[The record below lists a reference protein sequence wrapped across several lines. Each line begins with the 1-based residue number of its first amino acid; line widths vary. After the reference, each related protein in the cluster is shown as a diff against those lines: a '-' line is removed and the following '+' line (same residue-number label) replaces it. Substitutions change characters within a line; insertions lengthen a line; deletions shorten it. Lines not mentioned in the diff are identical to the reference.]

1 MSLNKAQFQVAFNR
15 ADALDN
21 LKSATIA
28 AKGRDKMLANLNR
41 MSNLDNPWA
50 KMTAYSALS
59 RFAPVYQQEQI
70 EKLGGGSDLQK
81 TYMKDIGEYFAEKTA
96 NRKREQELAFK
107 VEQAKVFGEPIQSAG
122 GSNIDVTFAG
132 GQGSGWAVGEEGSL
146 TYYQAPMSAVQEL
159 ARRLAEGQAYQEI
172 SPGAFGGGEAAE
184 VPQALEPVKKKK
196 TSKATKA
203 KTLTFE
209 QLQEER
215 EQLESLA
222 RVRGDDPQAF
232 AEYMMEEG
240 RQLPSVVRRQPKG
253 VKAKGALSEI
263 SAASTLP
270 VFEGMEF
277 YQSEGSAGTIRR
289 QQKGVKSRGVLSEI
303 SAATTEVL
311 GTMAGLASFEQP
323 AEFKGM
329 DPDDIIAA
337 ALARAPPPDDIIMDE
352 YIAYRDYLMRYP
364 STGTYKKFRK
374 EQKQSFVSASGGG
387 PAMGFGG
394 LWR

>member
-59 RFAPVYQQEQI
+59 KFAPVYQQEQI

-107 VEQAKVFGEPIQSAG
+107 LEQAQVFGEPIQAAG

-146 TYYQAPMSAVQEL
+146 TYSAPSEL
-159 ARRLAEGQAYQEI
+159 AGRLAELEARQEI

-184 VPQALEPVKKKK
+184 VPQALEPVKKRPSRKGRK
-196 TSKATKA
+196 PRRAEPTAEEA
-203 KTLTFE
+203 KEELE
-209 QLQEER
+209 QYA
-215 EQLESLA
+215 SYA
-222 RVRGDDPQAF
+222 RVMGIDDPEAF
-232 AEYMMEEG
+232 AIYMGPESVGQLVAAARKPG
-240 RQLPSVVRRQPKG
+240 RGRKG
-253 VKAKGALSEI
+253 RSTSAEA

-270 VFEGMEF
+270 VSRGEEF
-277 YQSEGSAGTIRR
+277 YQSF
-289 QQKGVKSRGVLSEI
+289 
-303 SAATTEVL
+303 
-311 GTMAGLASFEQP
+311 AGLASFEQP
-323 AEFKGM
+323 AMKGGFPEVSSIE
-329 DPDDIIAA
+329 DVIAA

-374 EQKQSFVSASGGG
+374 EQKQTFVSASGGG

>member
-28 AKGRDKMLANLNR
+28 AKGRDKMIANLNR

-107 VEQAKVFGEPIQSAG
+107 VEQAQVFGEPIQSAG

-132 GQGSGWAVGEEGSL
+132 GQGSGWSIGEEGSL
-146 TYYQAPMSAVQEL
+146 SYRAPSDL
-159 ARRLAEGQAYQEI
+159 AQRLAEIAARQEI
-172 SPGAFGGGEAAE
+172 PPGAFGGGEAPE
-184 VPQALEPVKKKK
+184 VPQALEPVKKKRA
-196 TSKATKA
+196 TKATKA

-209 QLQEER
+209 QIQEER
-215 EQLESLA
+215 EQYEALA
-222 RVRGDDPQAF
+222 RVRGIDDPEAYAQ
-232 AEYMMEEG
+232 YMIEEG
-240 RQLPSVVRRQPKG
+240 RELPAVVKKTRKG
-253 VKAKGALSEI
+253 VKPRGA
-263 SAASTLP
+263 
-270 VFEGMEF
+270 
-277 YQSEGSAGTIRR
+277 
-289 QQKGVKSRGVLSEI
+289 LSEI

-311 GTMAGLASFEQP
+311 GTSAGLASFEQP

-329 DPDDIIAA
+329 DIDDILAA
-337 ALARAPPPDDIIMDE
+337 ALARAPPPEDIIMDE

-364 STGTYKKFRK
+364 STGTYKKFKK

>member
-107 VEQAKVFGEPIQSAG
+107 VEQAQVFGEPIQAAG

-146 TYYQAPMSAVQEL
+146 TYFQAPMSAMQEL

-172 SPGAFGGGEAAE
+172 STGSFGGGEATE
-184 VPQALEPVKKKK
+184 VPQALEPVRKKRA
-196 TSKATKA
+196 SKATKA

-209 QLQEER
+209 QLQDER
-215 EQLESLA
+215 EQYEALA

-232 AEYMMEEG
+232 SEYMMEEG
-240 RQLPSVVRRQPKG
+240 RQLPAVVKRQPKG
-253 VKAKGALSEI
+253 VK
-263 SAASTLP
+263 P
-270 VFEGMEF
+270 
-277 YQSEGSAGTIRR
+277 
-289 QQKGVKSRGVLSEI
+289 RGVLSEI
-303 SAATTEVL
+303 SAATTKVL

-323 AEFKGM
+323 AQFKGM
-329 DPDDIIAA
+329 DPDDILAA
-337 ALARAPPPDDIIMDE
+337 ALARAPPPEDIIMDE

-374 EQKQSFVSASGGG
+374 EPKQSFVSASGGG

-394 LWR
+394 LWQ

>member
-28 AKGRDKMLANLNR
+28 AKGRDKMIANLNR

-59 RFAPVYQQEQI
+59 KFAPVYQQEQI

-107 VEQAKVFGEPIQSAG
+107 LEQAQVFGEPIQAAG
-122 GSNIDVTFAG
+122 GSNKDVTFAG

-146 TYYQAPMSAVQEL
+146 TYRAPSEL
-159 ARRLAEGQAYQEI
+159 AGRLAELEARQEI
-172 SPGAFGGGEAAE
+172 SLGPTGGGEAAE
-184 VPQALEPVKKKK
+184 VPQALEPVKKRPSRKVRK
-196 TSKATKA
+196 PRRAEPTAEEA
-203 KTLTFE
+203 REELE
-209 QLQEER
+209 QYA
-215 EQLESLA
+215 SYA
-222 RVRGDDPQAF
+222 RVMGIDDPEAF
-232 AEYMMEEG
+232 AIYMGPESVG
-240 RQLPSVVRRQPKG
+240 QLVAARRKPSKG
-253 VKAKGALSEI
+253 IKAR
-263 SAASTLP
+263 SASAEASGASTLP
-270 VFEGMEF
+270 VSRGEEF
-277 YQSEGSAGTIRR
+277 YQSEGSAGTF
-289 QQKGVKSRGVLSEI
+289 
-303 SAATTEVL
+303 
-311 GTMAGLASFEQP
+311 AGLASFEQP
-323 AEFKGM
+323 AMKGGFPEVSSIE
-329 DPDDIIAA
+329 DVIAA
-337 ALARAPPPDDIIMDE
+337 ALARAPPPEDIIMDE

-374 EQKQSFVSASGGG
+374 EPKQSFVSASGGG

-394 LWR
+394 LWH

>member
-28 AKGRDKMLANLNR
+28 AKGRDKMIANLNR

-107 VEQAKVFGEPIQSAG
+107 VEQAQVFGEPIQSAG

-132 GQGSGWAVGEEGSL
+132 GQGSGWSIGEEGSL
-146 TYYQAPMSAVQEL
+146 SYRAPSEFA
-159 ARRLAEGQAYQEI
+159 ARLAEIAAGQEI
-172 SPGAFGGGEAAE
+172 PPGTFGGGEAPE
-184 VPQALEPVKKKK
+184 VPQALEPVKKKRA
-196 TSKATKA
+196 TKATKA

-209 QLQEER
+209 QIQEER
-215 EQLESLA
+215 EQYESLA
-222 RVRGDDPQAF
+222 RVMGIDDPAAY
-232 AEYMMEEG
+232 AEYMIEEF
-240 RQLPSVVRRQPKG
+240 RELPAVVKKRGKG

-263 SAASTLP
+263 SAATTQLP
-270 VFEGMEF
+270 EAYGAFGMLET
-277 YQSEGSAGTIRR
+277 SAG
-289 QQKGVKSRGVLSEI
+289 
-303 SAATTEVL
+303 L
-311 GTMAGLASFEQP
+311 GSFEQP
-323 AEFKGM
+323 ALKGGFPEVSSIK
-329 DPDDIIAA
+329 DVLAA
-337 ALARAPPPDDIIMDE
+337 ALARAPPPEDIIMDD
-352 YIAYRDYLMRYP
+352 YIAYREYLLRYP
-364 STGTYKKFRK
+364 STGTYKKFKK

-394 LWR
+394 LWQ